1 MALQSRVAVTLALTL
16 LVSLAATRTAD
27 GEVPTVADFAA
38 CNDEAPAAIK
48 AGTAS
53 PIVGDHVRANSA
65 RAGSITMNSIDF
77 TGRVIESSDP
87 QIHGM
92 KAAETEGLLTGII
105 ETTNG
110 RSYRADPFRAVP
122 FSDRLGGGAAR
133 DVGVVEPRDWFSSVS
148 PYTRP
153 PGEVGR
159 GR

>member
-65 RAGSITMNSIDF
+65 RAGH
-77 TGRVIESSDP
+77 P
-87 QIHGM
+87 LA
-92 KAAETEGLLTGII
+92 KAYPHLFAPAEAPVE
-105 ETTNG
+105 ETPRAKR
-110 RSYRADPFRAVP
+110 RS
-122 FSDRLGGGAAR
+122 
-133 DVGVVEPRDWFSSVS
+133 
-148 PYTRP
+148 
-153 PGEVGR
+153 
-159 GR
+159 